1 MGALEGEAHDPH
13 LWNTEVAM
21 AAPYAATMGSD
32 AGCTRTSQPWLL
44 AFWAPALGTKKRR
57 SKDRRHFRAS
67 AEARDLVVLV
77 ARPGRADAAAA
88 FLFRMPVVL

>member
-1 MGALEGEAHDPH
+1 MGALEGGTHDPH
-13 LWNTEVAM
+13 LSNTEVAM
-21 AAPYAATMGSD
+21 VAPYAATMGSD

-44 AFWAPALGTKKRR
+44 AFWAPARAQK
-57 SKDRRHFRAS
+57 SADPEDRRHFRVR

-88 FLFRMPVVL
+88 FLFGVPIVL